1 MSSEAGKGSKRRPG
15 IVPPT
20 AWERI
25 FNPEM
30 CSVCGDAKWKCGCAE
45 VKKEDKEKAHE

>member
-15 IVPPT
+15 IIPPT

-30 CSVCGDAKWKCGCAE
+30 CQVCGDARWKCGCAAGVE
-45 VKKEDKEKAHE
+45 EKEKKE